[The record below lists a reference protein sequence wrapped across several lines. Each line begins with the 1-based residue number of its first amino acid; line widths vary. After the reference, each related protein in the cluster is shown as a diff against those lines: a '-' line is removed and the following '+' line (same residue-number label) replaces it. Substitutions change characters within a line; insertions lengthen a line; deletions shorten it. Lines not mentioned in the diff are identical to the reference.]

1 MSEKRKLS
9 GEEEKKEKEAESKRQ
24 KLAGEQQQQQQGEE
38 QEEQEEQCIVCMR
51 TEPELDAADCPMR
64 EEHGCPRCTKTSW

>member
-9 GEEEKKEKEAESKRQ
+9 GEEEEEKEKEAESKRQ
-24 KLAGEQQQQQQGEE
+24 KLAGEQQQQQQG
-38 QEEQEEQCIVCMR
+38 EEQEEQCIVCMR